1 MPSPLSI
8 VPGLDWMVWTRP
20 TAAVFA
26 GLAVLLVGMTVWGH
40 LSPPVAR
47 RGFLRIETDRGDR
60 LYIGLI
66 SAAVVLVGWIAV
78 TDASMWAALAVAAV
92 VAAAVGLWG

>member
-1 MPSPLSI
+1 MLE
-8 VPGLDWMVWTRP
+8 WMVWTPP
-20 TAAVFA
+20 TALVFA
-26 GLAVLLVGMTVWGH
+26 GLALLLGAMAVWAR

-66 SAAVVLVGWIAV
+66 SAAVVLAGWIAL
-78 TDASMWAALAVAAV
+78 TDLSMWLALGCALLV
-92 VAAAVGLWG
+92 VLVIGRWG

>member
-1 MPSPLSI
+1 M
-8 VPGLDWMVWTRP
+8 LDWMVWTPP
-20 TAAVFA
+20 TALVFA
-26 GLAVLLVGMTVWGH
+26 GLAALLIAMTVWAK

-66 SAAVVLVGWIAV
+66 SAAVVLATWMAL
-78 TDASMWAALAVAAV
+78 TDLSMWLALVCALAVTLV
-92 VAAAVGLWG
+92 IGIWG

>member
-1 MPSPLSI
+1 MLE
-8 VPGLDWMVWTRP
+8 WMVWTTP
-20 TAAVFA
+20 TALVFA
-26 GLAVLLVGMTVWGH
+26 GLALLLVVMAVWAR

-66 SAAVVLVGWIAV
+66 SAAVVLAGWIAL
-78 TDASMWAALAVAAV
+78 TDLPMSLALACALAVAAV
-92 VAAAVGLWG
+92 IGIWG

>member
-1 MPSPLSI
+1 MLE
-8 VPGLDWMVWTRP
+8 WMVWTLP
-20 TAAVFA
+20 TAMVFT
-26 GLAVLLVGMTVWGH
+26 GLALLLSGMAVWGK

-66 SAAVVLVGWIAV
+66 SAAVVLAVWIAV
-78 TDASMWAALAVAAV
+78 TDLSMWLALLSALLVALV
-92 VAAAVGLWG
+92 IGIWG

>member
-1 MPSPLSI
+1 MLE
-8 VPGLDWMVWTRP
+8 WMVWTPP
-20 TAAVFA
+20 TAFVFIGLGLLLCGMAVWA
-26 GLAVLLVGMTVWGH
+26 R

-66 SAAVVLVGWIAV
+66 SAAVVLAGWIAV
-78 TDASMWAALAVAAV
+78 TDLSMWLALACALLVASV
-92 VAAAVGLWG
+92 IGKWG

>member
-1 MPSPLSI
+1 MQ
-8 VPGLDWMVWTRP
+8 WMVWTAP
-20 TAAVFA
+20 TALVFA
-26 GLAVLLVGMTVWGH
+26 GLALLLVVMAVWAR

-66 SAAVVLVGWIAV
+66 GAAVVLALWIAV
-78 TDASMWAALAVAAV
+78 TDLSMWLALGVALLV
-92 VAAAVGLWG
+92 VVVIGIWG

>member
-1 MPSPLSI
+1 MLE
-8 VPGLDWMVWTRP
+8 WMVWTTP
-20 TAAVFA
+20 TALVFA
-26 GLAVLLVGMTVWGH
+26 GLALLLVVMAVWAR

-66 SAAVVLVGWIAV
+66 SAAVVLAGWIAL
-78 TDASMWAALAVAAV
+78 TDLSMVLALACALAVAAV
-92 VAAAVGLWG
+92 IGIWG

>member
-1 MPSPLSI
+1 MF
-8 VPGLDWMVWTRP
+8 DWMVWTVP
-20 TAAVFA
+20 TALVFA
-26 GLAVLLVGMTVWGH
+26 GLALLLVVMAVWAH

-66 SAAVVLVGWIAV
+66 SAAVVLAGWIAI
-78 TDASMWAALAVAAV
+78 TDLSMWLALGCALLVAV
-92 VAAAVGLWG
+92 VIGIWG

>member
-1 MPSPLSI
+1 M
-8 VPGLDWMVWTRP
+8 LDWMVWTAP
-20 TAAVFA
+20 TAAVFI
-26 GLAVLLVGMTVWGH
+26 GLAVLLTGMAVWGR

-66 SAAVVLVGWIAV
+66 TAAVVLAVWLAV
-78 TDASMWAALAVAAV
+78 TDLSLWLAVACALL
-92 VAAAVGLWG
+92 AAAVIGRWG

>member
-1 MPSPLSI
+1 M
-8 VPGLDWMVWTRP
+8 LDWMVWTFP
-20 TAAVFA
+20 TAMVFV
-26 GLAVLLVGMTVWGH
+26 GLAVLLIAMTVWAK

-66 SAAVVLVGWIAV
+66 SAAVVLAGWIAV
-78 TDASMWAALAVAAV
+78 TDLSMWLALACAGLVALV
-92 VAAAVGLWG
+92 IGVWG

>member
-1 MPSPLSI
+1 MQ
-8 VPGLDWMVWTRP
+8 WMVWTLP
-20 TAAVFA
+20 TALFFI
-26 GLAVLLVGMTVWGH
+26 GLAVLLSAMAVWGK

-66 SAAVVLVGWIAV
+66 SAGVVLAGWIAV
-78 TDASMWAALAVAAV
+78 TDLSMWLALGVALLV
-92 VAAAVGLWG
+92 LLVIGIWG

>member
-1 MPSPLSI
+1 VTVL
-8 VPGLDWMVWTRP
+8 GWMVWTTP
-20 TAAVFA
+20 TAAIFV
-26 GLAVLLVGMTVWGH
+26 GLGVLLSVMAVWGR

-47 RGFLRIETDRGDR
+47 RGFLGMATDRGDR

-78 TDASMWAALAVAAV
+78 SDLSMWLALGCALLVLV
-92 VAAAVGLWG
+92 VIGIWG

>member
-1 MPSPLSI
+1 M
-8 VPGLDWMVWTRP
+8 LDWMVWTGP
-20 TAAVFA
+20 TAAVFI
-26 GLAVLLVGMTVWGH
+26 GLGVLLCAMAVWAR

-66 SAAVVLVGWIAV
+66 AAAVVLAGWLAV
-78 TDASMWAALAVAAV
+78 TDLSTWFALACAALVAVAI
-92 VAAAVGLWG
+92 GIWG

>member
-1 MPSPLSI
+1 MPDWL
-8 VPGLDWMVWTRP
+8 VLDWMVWTAP

-26 GLAVLLVGMTVWGH
+26 GLGVLLVAMTVWGH
-40 LSPPVAR
+40 YRPPVAR

-66 SAAVVLVGWIAV
+66 SAAVVLVAWIAV
-78 TDASMWAALAVAAV
+78 TDASMWLALAVA
-92 VAAAVGLWG
+92 VAAVLVIGRWG